1 MTDPVD
7 AGGSE
12 VDRRFRA
19 DLRKALEEAER
30 DETSRARAATP
41 AAPAQ
46 KSQRASTTTAAAAK
60 PPRSRSEVLMDWAPL
75 AVGILA
81 IAAVIGIALYGI
93 AGGDLGPWGD

>member
-30 DETSRARAATP
+30 DETTGAAAP
-41 AAPAQ
+41 GAPAQ
-46 KSQRASTTTAAAAK
+46 KPRRASTTTASSAK
-60 PPRSRSEVLMDWAPL
+60 PPRSRSELLMDWAPL

>member
-30 DETSRARAATP
+30 DETTGA
-41 AAPAQ
+41 AAPAASAQ
-46 KSQRASTTTAAAAK
+46 KPQRASTTTTSAAK
-60 PPRSRSEVLMDWAPL
+60 PPRSRTELLLDWAPL

>member
-30 DETSRARAATP
+30 DGTTGA
-41 AAPAQ
+41 AAPAASAQ
-46 KSQRASTTTAAAAK
+46 KPQRASTTTTSAAK
-60 PPRSRSEVLMDWAPL
+60 PPRSRSELLMDWAPL

>member
-30 DETSRARAATP
+30 DETTAAATP
-41 AAPAQ
+41 AAPAR
-46 KSQRASTTTAAAAK
+46 KPQRASTTTTSAAK
-60 PPRSRSEVLMDWAPL
+60 PPRSRSELLLDWAPL

>member
-30 DETSRARAATP
+30 DETTGAAAP

-46 KSQRASTTTAAAAK
+46 KPRRASTTTASSAK
-60 PPRSRSEVLMDWAPL
+60 PPRSRSELLMDWAPL

>member
-30 DETSRARAATP
+30 DETTGA
-41 AAPAQ
+41 AAPAASAQ
-46 KSQRASTTTAAAAK
+46 KPQRASTTTTSAAK
-60 PPRSRSEVLMDWAPL
+60 PPRSRSELLLDWAPL